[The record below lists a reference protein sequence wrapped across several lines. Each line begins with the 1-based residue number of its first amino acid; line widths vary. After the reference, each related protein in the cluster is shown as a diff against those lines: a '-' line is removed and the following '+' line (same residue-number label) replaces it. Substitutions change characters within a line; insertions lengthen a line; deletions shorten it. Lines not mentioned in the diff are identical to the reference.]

1 VQFFKSRAFF
11 RARLVIYGC
20 LLAYFGHQA
29 LQAYEARQGALD
41 RANMSDPSMPVPGVK
56 RTATLPNGETIEY
69 MEYELTPEQ
78 AAAMDMK
85 VPPKEDAAHAPHAPD
100 RAAGPTPSAP
110 ANPTILPNPTESP

>member
-1 VQFFKSRAFF
+1 MQFFKSRAFF

-29 LQAYEARQGALD
+29 LQAYDARQEALD
-41 RANMSDPSMPVPGVK
+41 RATMADPSMPVPGVK

-85 VPPKEDAAHAPHAPD
+85 VPPKEGAAQAPENPGD
-100 RAAGPTPSAP
+100 PGPSAP
-110 ANPTILPNPTESP
+110 ANPTVPPTSPESP

>member
-1 VQFFKSRAFF
+1 MQFFKSRAFF

-29 LQAYEARQGALD
+29 LQAYEARQEALD
-41 RANMSDPSMPVPGVK
+41 RATMSDPSMPVPGVK

-85 VPPKEDAAHAPHAPD
+85 IPPTNETDETTDASPAS
-100 RAAGPTPSAP
+100 PSSP
-110 ANPTILPNPTESP
+110 PESP